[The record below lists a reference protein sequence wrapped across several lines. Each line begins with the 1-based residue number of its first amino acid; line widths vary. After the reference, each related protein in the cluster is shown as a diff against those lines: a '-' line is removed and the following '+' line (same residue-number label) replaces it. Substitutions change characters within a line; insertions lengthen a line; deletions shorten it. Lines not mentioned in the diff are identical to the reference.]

1 MKLTPPTFG
10 VWLIALLL
18 GGGGIA
24 AKFGYV
30 PVLAPHAFWL
40 VVAGFG
46 LLVAFTMWL
55 IMRWYAHNLRR
66 YPREVESLLELARSD
81 KLH

>member
-18 GGGGIA
+18 GAGGIA
-24 AKFGYV
+24 ARFGYI

-40 VVAGFG
+40 VVGGFG
-46 LLVAFTMWL
+46 LLVAATVF
-55 IMRWYAHNLRR
+55 
-66 YPREVESLLELARSD
+66 S
-81 KLH
+81 KL

>member
-30 PVLAPHAFWL
+30 PILAPHAFWL

-46 LLVAFTMWL
+46 LLVAATVF
-55 IMRWYAHNLRR
+55 
-66 YPREVESLLELARSD
+66 S
-81 KLH
+81 KL

>member
-30 PVLAPHAFWL
+30 PVLAPHASRPAVPGL
-40 VVAGFG
+40 GLPVAATLFSK
-46 LLVAFTMWL
+46 
-55 IMRWYAHNLRR
+55 LRS
-66 YPREVESLLELARSD
+66 PRAMFPMSIIGSRSWN
-81 KLH
+81 

>member
-24 AKFGYV
+24 EVRLRAGAGSAC
-30 PVLAPHAFWL
+30 VLAGGRRLRP
-40 VVAGFG
+40 AGG
-46 LLVAFTMWL
+46 GNALQQALSTTGYAPDVDHRESVRELIAALLGF
-55 IMRWYAHNLRR
+55 
-66 YPREVESLLELARSD
+66 
-81 KLH
+81 

>member
-24 AKFGYV
+24 ARLGYV

-40 VVAGFG
+40 VVAGFV
-46 LLVAFTMWL
+46 LL
-55 IMRWYAHNLRR
+55 
-66 YPREVESLLELARSD
+66 LAATVFNR
-81 KLH
+81 L

>member
-40 VVAGFG
+40 VVAGFV
-46 LLVAFTMWL
+46 LLVLSTLFA
-55 IMRWYAHNLRR
+55 
-66 YPREVESLLELARSD
+66 
-81 KLH
+81 KL

>member
-46 LLVAFTMWL
+46 LLVAAVMVVIL
-55 IMRWYAHNLRR
+55 RWHVYNVRHYPKEMVQLRKI
-66 YPREVESLLELARSD
+66 ARLD
-81 KLH
+81 QH

>member
-46 LLVAFTMWL
+46 LLVAATLF
-55 IMRWYAHNLRR
+55 
-66 YPREVESLLELARSD
+66 S
-81 KLH
+81 KLYGLWRGSQYCHSSIF

>member
-24 AKFGYV
+24 ARFGYI
-30 PVLAPHAFWL
+30 PALAPHAFWL
-40 VVAGFG
+40 VVGGFV
-46 LLVAFTMWL
+46 LLV
-55 IMRWYAHNLRR
+55 
-66 YPREVESLLELARSD
+66 LATVFNR
-81 KLH
+81 L